1 MLVPVSEAPS
11 LPCLSQLFSFKV
23 QIKVI
28 SSKKSHLHA
37 SVIPESLAQASIK
50 AHTEYC
56 DLFPC
61 LMLDSEVFQGR
72 DWVFTW
78 ESLPITCSDT

>member
-1 MLVPVSEAPS
+1 MLVPVSEVPS

-28 SSKKSHLHA
+28 SSKKTHLHA

-61 LMLDSEVFQGR
+61 LTLMLDSEVFQSR
-72 DWVFTW
+72 
-78 ESLPITCSDT
+78 